1 MADVVRV
8 LVVARSLH
16 KSRDIVEIIADAV
29 GAISLGGKI
38 REAPGAAEEECG

>member
-16 KSRDIVEIIADAV
+16 KSRDIVEIIAAV